1 MHTHPHTHT
10 HTPTH
15 IRTRTHT
22 RTHTRMHTHAH
33 THTHTQ
39 KYDASRNE
47 FVFRNKYYGRSLSE
61 DGFREELRSFLHNGV
76 RFRSELLSAII
87 GTLEELVDV
96 IQRQDSYRF
105 FSSSLLIIYEGA
117 EESGCGLTSSHPH
130 SQQNGLS
137 QITDKTSTI
146 INGQTANGHL
156 LNAADHMMH
165 KAPLAVLRK
174 RVDVRMIDFAH
185 GVHSSFGDTPF
196 PVGCDDDY
204 LHGLRTLV
212 TQFKELLSKH

>member
-1 MHTHPHTHT
+1 MPCTHT

-15 IRTRTHT
+15 PHPRTRTHT
-22 RTHTRMHTHAH
+22 RTHTHAHAH

-156 LNAADHMMH
+156 SNAADHMMH
-165 KAPLAVLRK
+165 KAPLAELRK